1 MRALQGPVGWAVGG
15 WAAAAALFHVWTAY
29 AGAWEPR
36 EMRAVHL
43 LFLLPLAFVLFP
55 AGKRSP
61 QNRVTAVDLIWA
73 VLAAI
78 PCLYVI
84 RYAEALTE
92 RWEGVHPVTV
102 AQVVLGVV
110 LVVAVLEASRRSVG
124 FWFFVTT
131 LLFMAY
137 LVIAPWMPGFLRS
150 PRAYSFPRLIEMFF
164 LYADEG
170 VLGSLT
176 GISSNLLMIF
186 ILFAAFMLHSG
197 VGQFFMDISVLLAGR
212 FRGGPAKV
220 AVLSSGLYG
229 TISGSSVADC
239 YATGTFTIPLM
250 KRIGYRPEIA
260 AAIEATASC
269 GGPLMPPIM
278 GAGAFIMAE
287 LTGVPYQKIIVAA
300 ALPAILYYLSIMATV
315 HWEALKHGIGT
326 MRADLPPLR
335 SLLRRALLFSPFVTV
350 LYFLHAGYSPAKAAL
365 YSLLTAIVVSWVAGD
380 QPMTPR
386 RIFVTMTEA
395 MRSGVIIAAVLSAS
409 GLIVAAMSRTGVA
422 LAFSSTIVNFSGGYL
437 IVALVLIF
445 AVVSVLGTGIPT
457 TPSYILAVT
466 VGGAALTKLN
476 VDIVAAHLF
485 VFYYAVLADVT
496 PPVAVTAVAAA
507 QMADAPPMTTGWQ
520 ATRIAIGGF
529 LAPFLF
535 VYQPALLMKGDWS
548 DIAISFVSA
557 VIGIS
562 ALCAALAGHMFTRL
576 GWPERAFLAVVSLA
590 AISPYP
596 WVSVGT
602 SLLLLG
608 FGAWNWH
615 RERLHPV
622 TPRVPVVVTGRP
634 TLAETRAVT
643 PPTVMD

>member
-1 MRALQGPVGWAVGG
+1 
-15 WAAAAALFHVWTAY
+15 
-29 AGAWEPR
+29 
-36 EMRAVHL
+36 
-43 LFLLPLAFVLFP
+43 
-55 AGKRSP
+55 P

-137 LVIAPWMPGFLRS
+137 LVVAPWMPGFLRS

-535 VYQPALLMKGDWS
+535 VYQPALLMKGDWT

>member
-1 MRALQGPVGWAVGG
+1 MRTLSGAVGWAVGG
-15 WAAAAALFHVWTAY
+15 WAAAAALFHIWTAY

-43 LFLLPLAFVLFP
+43 LFLIPLAFLLFP
-55 AGKRSP
+55 ARDRSP
-61 QNRVTAVDLIWA
+61 RDRVTPGDWIWA
-73 VLAAI
+73 IASMVPCVYVLRHAQ
-78 PCLYVI
+78 
-84 RYAEALTE
+84 ELTE
-92 RWEGVHPVTV
+92 RWEGVHPVTT
-102 AQVVLGVV
+102 AQVLLGTL
-110 LVVAVLEASRRSVG
+110 LVIAVLEASRRSVG

-131 LLFMAY
+131 LVFMAY
-137 LVIAPWMPGFLRS
+137 LVVAPWMPGFLRS
-150 PRAYSFPRLIEMFF
+150 PRAYSYPQLVEMFF

-220 AVLSSGLYG
+220 AVVSSGLYG

-239 YATGTFTIPLM
+239 YATGSFSIPLM
-250 KRIGYRPEIA
+250 KRIGYKPEIA

-287 LTGVPYQKIIVAA
+287 LTGVPYQQIIVAA
-300 ALPAILYYLSIMATV
+300 ALPAILYYLSILATV

-326 MRADLPPLR
+326 MKADLPPLA
-335 SLLRRALLFSPFVTV
+335 SLFRRALLFSPFVTI
-350 LYFLHAGYSPAKAAL
+350 LYFLHAGYSPSKAAL
-365 YSLLTAIVVSWVAGD
+365 YSLLTAIVVSWAAGD

-386 RIFVTMTEA
+386 RIFTTMTEA
-395 MRSGVIIAAVLSAS
+395 MRSGVIIASVLAAS

-422 LAFSSTIVNFSGGYL
+422 LAFSSAIVNLSGGHL
-437 IVALVLIF
+437 IVALFLIF
-445 AVVSVLGTGIPT
+445 AIVSVLGTGIPT

-466 VGGAALTKLN
+466 VGGAALAKLN

-507 QMADAPPMTTGWQ
+507 QIAGANPMTTGWQ
-520 ATRIAIGGF
+520 ATRIGIGGF

-535 VYQPALLMKGDWS
+535 IYQPALLLKGDWVT
-548 DIAISFVSA
+548 IVVSFVSA

-562 ALCAALAGHMFTRL
+562 ALCAALAGHMFAPL
-576 GWPERAFLAVVSLA
+576 GWGARAFLIAVSLA
-590 AISPYP
+590 AISHSLT
-596 WVSVGT
+596 VSVAT
-602 SLLLLG
+602 SAIILA
-608 FGAWNWH
+608 FGVWDWRRA
-615 RERLHPV
+615 RSRPAPATV
-622 TPRVPVVVTGRP
+622 SVTVAGTPRV
-634 TLAETRAVT
+634 AT
-643 PPTVMD
+643 PPPTTTIME